1 MILLWNCKLT
11 KICYNFYE
19 KGKCSAV
26 TRWNIWGQ
34 TNKGSHEK
42 LLKMRGELVLLQGEN
57 LFYFR
62 GRTCKGGREGEIV
75 MGSIPTEIIEDSHVC
90 NNLCLTQ
97 SFDSFSC
104 LAQGKFSIILRFFNI
119 IFHPLEKQSLETKQ
133 SMLTIPDG
141 WEEKSL
147 YPYNQIWKP

>member
-1 MILLWNCKLT
+1 MLIELFHDFAMKLQVDQNMLQFLQ
-11 KICYNFYE
+11 KRKMFCCN
-19 KGKCSAV
+19 KVKHLGANKQRWPGKTAK
-26 TRWNIWGQ
+26 
-34 TNKGSHEK
+34 NKG
-42 LLKMRGELVLLQGEN
+42 GN

-75 MGSIPTEIIEDSHVC
+75 MGSMPTEFIGDSHVC

-97 SFDSFSC
+97 SCDSFSC

-141 WEEKSL
+141 
-147 YPYNQIWKP
+147 

>member
-1 MILLWNCKLT
+1 
-11 KICYNFYE
+11 
-19 KGKCSAV
+19 
-26 TRWNIWGQ
+26 
-34 TNKGSHEK
+34 
-42 LLKMRGELVLLQGEN
+42 
-57 LFYFR
+57 
-62 GRTCKGGREGEIV
+62 

-97 SFDSFSC
+97 SCDSFSC

-141 WEEKSL
+141 
-147 YPYNQIWKP
+147 